1 MLGEVVESLPGP
13 EYPVV
18 LPVEER
24 WAMVEG
30 ARMRY
35 LCAGS
40 GPPLILLHGL
50 LGYSFSWRFAI
61 PELAKQSR
69 VYAPDMLG
77 AGFSEQPANLEC
89 TLGAFGRRVLSFA
102 KEVGVS
108 CFDLLGTSHGGAVAM
123 MAAALAKEQQQRVRS
138 LILVAPVNPWS
149 EHGRR
154 LAPLL
159 SGRLG
164 SFLFPVVAARAAF
177 VHGWVLRRLYGD
189 TRRIAPG
196 TLEGYKRPLE
206 ASGRLGYPIQ
216 ILSSWG
222 KDLCELQ
229 SCLPGIENL
238 PTLLIWGSLDRAVDP
253 ASAKTLQACFRNVR
267 TVLFEGVGHLP
278 YEENPEQFTQ
288 AVTEFLRDT
297 RLHNTS
303 EVTAAVPSE
312 L

>member
-1 MLGEVVESLPGP
+1 MKSSPAP
-13 EYPVV
+13 EHPVV
-18 LPVEER
+18 SPVEER
-24 WAMVEG
+24 WATVEG

-61 PELAKQSR
+61 PELAKQSS

-89 TLGAFGRRVLSFA
+89 TLSAAAHRVLSFA
-102 KEVGVS
+102 QEVGIS

-123 MAAALAKEQQQRVRS
+123 MAAALAKEPQQVRS

-149 EHGRR
+149 GHGRR

-164 SFLFPVVAARAAF
+164 SFLFPVIAPRAAF

-206 ASGRLGYPIQ
+206 VSGRLDYPVQ

-222 KDLCELQ
+222 KDLDALQ
-229 SCLPGIENL
+229 LCLPGIENL
-238 PTLLIWGSLDRAVDP
+238 PTLLIWGDLDRAVDP
-253 ASAKTLQACFRNVR
+253 ASAKSLQACFRNVR
-267 TVLFEGVGHLP
+267 SVVFEGIGHLP
-278 YEENPEQFTQ
+278 YEESPEQFTQ
-288 AVTEFLRDT
+288 AVTEFLRDI
-297 RLHNTS
+297 RLPNRS
-303 EVTAAVPSE
+303 EVTTAVSSE